1 MLFVYV
7 ELQPVIVTFVG
18 ADGGILAVVTY
29 KEYKEFGREDNA
41 PTPEQLMLDTW
52 ISYKVAYVKPGI
64 VYAVA
69 RGVPLVVVLYE
80 YVGGIIE
87 PVDDISVQ

>member
-18 ADGGILAVVTY
+18 ADGGILAVVIY
-29 KEYKEFGREDNA
+29 KEYKEFGREDA

-64 VYAVA
+64 VYVVA
-69 RGVPLVVVLYE
+69 RGVPPVVVLYE